1 MNRFYSSVLWS
12 EYPSWRQFS
21 WLYLMAA
28 LTAWRAWLFWRFDVP
43 GWGGWAFG
51 SLALLGIAA
60 LIRHWALYEIFPTRL
75 VVRNGYTGHEISQVE
90 LSQIDQVKIRQGKV
104 ASLLSIGTVVV
115 LSGEQPA
122 LRLRGVNDPE
132 EVKRRIESA
141 IRTSAYDRMSRSA
154 RPALMSQ

>member
-1 MNRFYSSVLWS
+1 
-12 EYPSWRQFS
+12 
-21 WLYLMAA
+21 MAA
-28 LTAWRAWLFWRFDVP
+28 LTAWRAWLFWRFGVP

-60 LIRHWALYEIFPTRL
+60 LIRHWARYEIFPTRL

-104 ASLLSIGTVVV
+104 ASLLGIGTVVV

-122 LRLRGVNDPE
+122 LRLRGVNDPD

-141 IRTSAYDRMSRSA
+141 IRTSAYDRMSRST
-154 RPALMSQ
+154 RPAFMSQ